1 MPLVHGPGLVAATL
15 AMADATLEGNA
26 TNTLIKYVIG
36 GGWIGGVIV
45 LMSIVALALAI
56 ATGLQLRLSVLVPQ
70 DRVKKLRSLVASGD
84 LATALKAC
92 KHPENDCY
100 VFRIAGAA
108 LERATRGVFGGI
120 DARHAAEEEGEAQT
134 MRLFRL
140 AEPLAVIA
148 AIAPLLGLLGTVQG
162 MIGAFETVA
171 TQAVG
176 DTGYYERLA
185 ANISVALITTFQGLV
200 VAIPCLV
207 LHSWYRSK
215 IENAANEVGAIVDG
229 ILSVTERA
237 SMSPEAGHA

>member
-1 MPLVHGPGLVAATL
+1 MSAATMLVTVAA
-15 AMADATLEGNA
+15 MAQDGASASTGSSML
-26 TNTLIKYVIG
+26 KYIVG
-36 GGWIGGVIV
+36 GGWIGGIIV
-45 LMSIVALALAI
+45 LLSVVALALAI
-56 ATGLQLRLSVLVPQ
+56 ATGLQMRLSVLIPPE
-70 DRVKKLRSLVASGD
+70 RVKKLRSLVDAGD
-84 LATALKAC
+84 LGTALKVC

-100 VFRIAGAA
+100 VFRIAAAA
-108 LERATRGVFGGI
+108 LDRATRGMFGGI
-120 DARHAAEEEGEAQT
+120 DARHAAEEAGESET

-176 DTGYYERLA
+176 DSGYYEKLA
-185 ANISVALITTFQGLV
+185 ANISVALVTTFQGLV

-215 IENAANEVGAIVDG
+215 IETAASEAGAIVDG
-229 ILSVTERA
+229 VLSVSERSA
-237 SMSPEAGHA
+237 MAPEAGAA